1 MAIASE
7 ESTMAKEA
15 KSGANTSII
24 SVKVTLRG
32 MKPPIWRRLLLPGT
46 LTLGNL
52 HDAIQAAMGWEDCH
66 LHIFDI
72 DGRRYGDRLAVD
84 NVADERQ
91 LTLLKSGVARFGY
104 TYDFGDNW
112 EHAVLIEKAVPAEA
126 GKSYPACVAGKR
138 SCPPEDCGG
147 IWGYQELLEITADPT
162 HPEHAERIEW
172 LGDEFEPEDFSLP
185 IANAALAARFSRK

>member
-1 MAIASE
+1 M
-7 ESTMAKEA
+7 
-15 KSGANTSII
+15 
-24 SVKVTLRG
+24 KVTLRG

-52 HDAIQAAMGWEDCH
+52 HDAIQAAMGWRDCH
-66 LHIFDI
+66 LHAFEI
-72 DGRRYGDRLAVD
+72 DGRQYGDRLAVD
-84 NVADERQ
+84 DVADERR
-91 LTLLKSGVARFGY
+91 LTLNGLLKSGVARFGY

-126 GKSYPACVAGKR
+126 GKSYPACIAGKR

-172 LGDEFEPEDFSLP
+172 
-185 IANAALAARFSRK
+185 ARRRVRARRLQPPYRQRRSRRPLQPKMRPVPTNLTKGR